1 MSSSAKTNAAPS
13 MFVLFTVHRDGD
25 ELFESEEKED
35 EGSRTLTST
44 ATSTAYSLIE
54 TAHPVFGRVKRLWNS
69 PLESHREVYRQRDV
83 CLRRGGRRGRRGR
96 EEQREKI
103 IRQRK
108 SGLEILI
115 SGGVI
120 SPPLCSTIFFCQ

>member
-1 MSSSAKTNAAPS
+1 

-25 ELFESEEKED
+25 VELFESEEKED

-69 PLESHREVYRQRDV
+69 PLESHREV
-83 CLRRGGRRGRRGR
+83 GR
-96 EEQREKI
+96 EMYA
-103 IRQRK
+103 
-108 SGLEILI
+108 
-115 SGGVI
+115 
-120 SPPLCSTIFFCQ
+120 

>member
-1 MSSSAKTNAAPS
+1 MNNSLSTVSGGQLSSSAKTNASPF

-25 ELFESEEKED
+25 VEFIEPEEKEEE

-69 PLESHREVYRQRDV
+69 PLESHREV
-83 CLRRGGRRGRRGR
+83 GR
-96 EEQREKI
+96 EM
-103 IRQRK
+103 
-108 SGLEILI
+108 
-115 SGGVI
+115 
-120 SPPLCSTIFFCQ
+120 CA

>member
-69 PLESHREVYRQRDV
+69 PLESHREV
-83 CLRRGGRRGRRGR
+83 GR
-96 EEQREKI
+96 EM
-103 IRQRK
+103 
-108 SGLEILI
+108 
-115 SGGVI
+115 
-120 SPPLCSTIFFCQ
+120 CA

>member
-25 ELFESEEKED
+25 VELFESEEKED

-69 PLESHREVYRQRDV
+69 PLESHREV
-83 CLRRGGRRGRRGR
+83 GR
-96 EEQREKI
+96 EMYA
-103 IRQRK
+103 
-108 SGLEILI
+108 
-115 SGGVI
+115 
-120 SPPLCSTIFFCQ
+120 

>member
-1 MSSSAKTNAAPS
+1 

-25 ELFESEEKED
+25 VELFESEEKED

-69 PLESHREVYRQRDV
+69 PLESHREV
-83 CLRRGGRRGRRGR
+83 GR
-96 EEQREKI
+96 EM
-103 IRQRK
+103 
-108 SGLEILI
+108 
-115 SGGVI
+115 
-120 SPPLCSTIFFCQ
+120 CA

>member
-1 MSSSAKTNAAPS
+1 

-25 ELFESEEKED
+25 VEFIEPEEKEAE

-69 PLESHREVYRQRDV
+69 PLESHREV
-83 CLRRGGRRGRRGR
+83 GR
-96 EEQREKI
+96 EI
-103 IRQRK
+103 
-108 SGLEILI
+108 
-115 SGGVI
+115 
-120 SPPLCSTIFFCQ
+120 CT